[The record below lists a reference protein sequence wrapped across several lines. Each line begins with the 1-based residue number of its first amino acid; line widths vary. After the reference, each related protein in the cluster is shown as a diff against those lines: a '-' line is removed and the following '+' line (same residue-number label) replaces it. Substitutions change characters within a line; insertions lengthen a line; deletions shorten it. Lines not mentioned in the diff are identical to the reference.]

1 MCNLTTAILHNDEW
15 DPTKPFGQN
24 QHLVPPARRLD
35 DPFGKGR
42 ELIVEI
48 EIDPRGTN
56 DIYIDDFV
64 SLTVKI
70 EGADDLI

>member
-1 MCNLTTAILHNDEW
+1 
-15 DPTKPFGQN
+15 
-24 QHLVPPARRLD
+24 
-35 DPFGKGR
+35 
-42 ELIVEI
+42 LIVEI